1 MRIAQVV
8 PLHVAVPPLG
18 YGGTERVVYELTE
31 ALVHMGHEVT
41 LFASGDS
48 RTSARLI
55 PMVDRAIN
63 FDPNIDAAGYHAAML
78 DEVYDRASQ
87 FDIIHSHLDY
97 LTLPFARHASTP
109 TVLTLHDQLARP
121 EAGRLYQRYRTA
133 NYVSISDSQRR
144 DFPGLNY
151 VATVHNAVDV
161 DRFPFVA
168 EPGKYLVFVGRM
180 SPQKRPDVAI
190 EIAKRTGIPL
200 KIAAKVDHR
209 EELYFKETIEP
220 LLDHPLIEWL
230 GQVGEQEKRQ
240 LMAKALALVLPI
252 EWPEPFGMVF
262 IEALACGTPVLTCPR
277 GAAPELL
284 KDGVTGYCSMDLDAL
299 VAATRKIHRISRR
312 GCRAYA
318 QQRFNTQLMAA
329 KYVRVYDQC
338 MGRDYWPMP
347 AMPDVAMLDTD
358 SYSINMTTG

>member
-55 PMVDRAIN
+55 PMVERAIN
-63 FDPNIDAAGYHAAML
+63 FDPEIDAAGHHVAML
-78 DEVYDRASQ
+78 DEVYNQANQ

-97 LTLPFARHASTP
+97 LTLPFTRRTSTP
-109 TVLTLHDQLARP
+109 TLITLHDQLARP
-121 EAGRLYQRYRTA
+121 EARRLYEQYRTA
-133 NYVSISDSQRR
+133 NFISISNSQRR
-144 DFPGLNY
+144 DFPSLNY
-151 VATVHNAVDV
+151 VATIHHGVDV
-161 DRFPFVA
+161 DCFPFVA
-168 EPGKYLVFVGRM
+168 QPGSYFAFVGRM
-180 SPQKRPDVAI
+180 SPEKRPDLAI

-200 KIAAKVDHR
+200 KIAAKVAYK
-209 EELYFKETIEP
+209 EEPYFKEKIAP

-230 GQVGEQEKRQ
+230 GQVGEQAKRQ
-240 LMAKALALVLPI
+240 LMANALALVLPI
-252 EWPEPFGMVF
+252 EWAEPFGLVY

-284 KDGVTGYCSMDLDAL
+284 IDGVTGYSSTDLDTL
-299 VAATRKIHRISRR
+299 VAAAREIHHISRR
-312 GCRAYA
+312 GCRIYA
-318 QQRFNTQLMAA
+318 EQHFDARVMAA
-329 KYVRVYDQC
+329 KYLRVYAQC
-338 MGRDYWPMP
+338 LGHDYWPMS
-347 AMPDVAMLDTD
+347 DITVVETD
-358 SYSINMTTG
+358 ASSMSPTVD

>member
-63 FDPNIDAAGYHAAML
+63 FDPLIDAAGYHAAML

-97 LTLPFARHASTP
+97 LTLPFARRVSTP

-121 EAGRLYQRYRTA
+121 EAGRLYERYRRA

-200 KIAAKVDHR
+200 KIAAKIDHR

-240 LMAKALALVLPI
+240 LMANALALVLPI

-284 KDGVTGYCSMDLDAL
+284 TDGVTGYCSADLDAL

-312 GCRAYA
+312 GCRSYA
-318 QQRFNTQLMAA
+318 QQRFDTQLMAA

-347 AMPDVAMLDTD
+347 DDIAMPETD